1 MNLLLLASLIGG
13 LSLFL
18 IIFGLSQFRG
28 NSVMRNRLEMYL
40 TGESNEPVSLKEVEL
55 SRPFSDRVI
64 MPLIRQA
71 ARFFGWI
78 LPHNRLNDI
87 RDKLTQAGNPGRLTA
102 IDFVGIKALVG
113 ISVTSLAIVTV
124 ILSRQPVTYTI
135 VLLLVLMAVSSF
147 HIPDFWLTQR
157 ITKRKQEIANALP
170 DALDML
176 TITVE
181 AGLSFESGLQ
191 EIINK
196 WSNEL
201 VREFAR
207 VLRDIG
213 MGQSRRQALQGLSER
228 TGVPTVASFVAALNQ
243 AEELG
248 VGIGRILKVQADEMR
263 IRRRQMAQE
272 RANQAPIKMMIPLVF
287 LVFPSIFAV
296 LLGPAIPQ
304 LIETFGEGGIGS

>member
-1 MNLLLLASLIGG
+1 
-13 LSLFL
+13 
-18 IIFGLSQFRG
+18 
-28 NSVMRNRLEMYL
+28 
-40 TGESNEPVSLKEVEL
+40 
-55 SRPFSDRVI
+55 
-64 MPLIRQA
+64 
-71 ARFFGWI
+71 
-78 LPHNRLNDI
+78 
-87 RDKLTQAGNPGRLTA
+87 
-102 IDFVGIKALVG
+102 
-113 ISVTSLAIVTV
+113 
-124 ILSRQPVTYTI
+124 VTYTI

>member
-1 MNLLLLASLIGG
+1 MNMFILTSIFGG
-13 LSLFL
+13 LSLLL
-18 IIFGLSQFRG
+18 IIIGVSQLQG
-28 NSVMRNRLEMYL
+28 NRAMRNRLEMYL
-40 TGESNEPVSLKEVEL
+40 TGESNEPVTLKEVEL
-55 SRPFSDRVI
+55 SKPFSERVI
-64 MPLIRQA
+64 LPLVRQA
-71 ARFFGWI
+71 ARFFGWV

-87 RDKLTQAGNPGRLTA
+87 RDKLTQAGSPGGLA
-102 IDFVGIKALVG
+102 PIDFVGIKAIVG
-113 ISVTSLAIVTV
+113 ITVTIFSVGAV
-124 ILSRQPVTYTI
+124 ILSAEPITYTI

-147 HIPDFWLTQR
+147 HLPDFWLGQR

-191 EIINK
+191 EITNK
-196 WSNEL
+196 WTNEL
-201 VREFAR
+201 AREFAR

-213 MGQSRRQALQGLSER
+213 MGQSRRQALQGLSDR

-263 IRRRQMAQE
+263 VRRRQMAQE

-304 LIETFGEGGIGS
+304 LMETFGGIGS